1 VLWLWAGGGLP
12 LPQDKSPP
20 TVARRVIHIGP
31 EPWQWGSGSLALG
44 AGVGVV
50 GMGGCIAGCAH
61 PLEKSAPGFV
71 DASIHR
77 LDSDGV
83 GVGGMEVPYG
93 RGQMATW
100 QMRMLTLATD
110 NHCCTM

>member
-1 VLWLWAGGGLP
+1 MAGLRTLYCGVGWVVEIGGC
-12 LPQDKSPP
+12 
-20 TVARRVIHIGP
+20 VAR
-31 EPWQWGSGSLALG
+31 
-44 AGVGVV
+44 
-50 GMGGCIAGCAH
+50 CAH

-93 RGQMATW
+93 RG
-100 QMRMLTLATD
+100 
-110 NHCCTM
+110 